1 MFSCVCIYAITR
13 EKFKINIYTMI
24 KKYQILLEE
33 FPFLTV
39 IEYAGNEYLG
49 IMQNI
54 DNQIATM
61 YVYDRLS
68 TNQERQQF
76 LKLGDEWW
84 WETNR
89 KLPINIALIN
99 RWPFSFASQSFNIKQ
114 MEVVAGPEVRL
125 SDSITKRIKRR
136 NISLVKKPQ

>member
-1 MFSCVCIYAITR
+1 MQ
-13 EKFKINIYTMI
+13 KLKKNFKINTYAMI
-24 KKYQILLEE
+24 KKYQTLLEE

-68 TNQERQQF
+68 TNEERQKF
-76 LKLGDEWW
+76 LEFGDEWW

-89 KLPINIALIN
+89 KLPINIALLN
-99 RWPFSFASQSFNIKQ
+99 RWPFSYTSQSFNIKQ

-136 NISLVKKPQ
+136 NISLLKKNP